1 MKQIIRKFSVVGLMV
16 VMLVPLATMISSCAL
31 VRFFTCMGKESITVY
46 NWGEYVDP
54 SLLTQFENENNVCVD
69 YVTFDSN
76 ETAVTRVKSEVFDI
90 IVPSDYAIEQLASEG
105 LIQKLDWSKIE
116 IKPEE
121 DLAEGLLAILNN
133 LKDQDDGFDFLE
145 YAVPYFWGNV
155 GIIYHNTID
164 GVEEDLEELNWD
176 IVKNP
181 KYSVLY
187 YDSSR
192 DAFMAP
198 LKQLGYSMNTSND
211 DEINEAEAWLNA
223 QRQQL
228 GENKL
233 RYVGD
238 EVLSLMQAGSYDL
251 GLVYS
256 GDAIWIMEEND
267 EYSFYTPSNGTN
279 VWADG
284 MVIHK
289 DSKKVDLAYAF
300 INFMSTKDASYAN
313 TLYTGYNASNKEA
326 FEDALENDYAD
337 YADVYNYVMQENDE
351 IYRYN
356 PVSKSKIDEAW
367 LRVKN

>member
-1 MKQIIRKFSVVGLMV
+1 MNRFKKTIVVTLMALLLIP
-16 VMLVPLATMISSCAL
+16 LVSMISSCAI
-31 VRFFTCMGKESITVY
+31 VRFFTCMGKDSLTVY

-54 SLLTQFENENNVCVD
+54 DLLTQFENENNVCVD
-69 YVTFDSN
+69 YVTFNSN
-76 ETAVTRVKSEVFDI
+76 ETAVTRVKSEVFDV
-90 IVPSDYAIEQLASEG
+90 IVPSDYAIEQLAKEG
-105 LIQKLDWSKIE
+105 LIQKLDWDKID
-116 IKPEE
+116 IDPET
-121 DLAEGLLAILNN
+121 DLADNLKAILDN
-133 LKDQDDGFDFLE
+133 LKDQENGFDFLE

-155 GIIYHNTID
+155 GIIYRSDIE
-164 GVEEDLEELNWD
+164 GVEDDLAEQNWD

-192 DAFMAP
+192 DGFMVP

-211 DEINEAEAWLNA
+211 DEISEAEAWLNE
-223 QRQQL
+223 QRSVL

-251 GLVYS
+251 GVVYS
-256 GDAIWIMEEND
+256 GDAIWIMEENED
-267 EYSFYTPSNGTN
+267 YDFYTPTNGTN

-289 DSKKVDLAYAF
+289 DSTKTDLAYKF
-300 INFMSTKDASYAN
+300 INFMSTKDSSYAN
-313 TLYTGYNASNKEA
+313 SVYTGYNASNKEA
-326 FEDALENDYAD
+326 FLEALETDFAD
-337 YADVYNYVMQENDE
+337 YAYIYNYELQENDE

-356 PVSKSKIDEAW
+356 PTAKEKIDEAW